1 MNRTILPLLILLA
14 ASAVNLPPVAA
25 VAAGA
30 NTVTLKDAF
39 AKDFLI
45 GAALNTSQF
54 NETNPAITALV
65 TTQFN
70 SVTPE
75 NALKWA
81 NIHPFEGRYDFTK
94 ADHYVDFAVK
104 HGMFAI
110 GHTLVWHG
118 QTPAWVFQNADGSPA
133 SRDTLLARMR
143 EHIRTVVGRYKGR
156 VKGWDVVNEALDDT
170 GALRDSPWRKIIGD
184 DYIAQAF
191 RLAHEADP
199 DAELYYNDFST
210 ENPRKRAGALALL
223 RKLKA
228 EGVPVTGVGIQ
239 EHVSLA
245 WPKLSDLDDTI
256 AAFAQLGL
264 KVMITEL
271 DVDILPKPKN
281 SKARAN
287 DGNAEITRVEKAD
300 SALNPYARGLP
311 AVMQAQLARRYA
323 ELFGVY
329 LKHRDAIE
337 RVTFW
342 GVTDGNSWLN
352 NWPIR
357 GRASHPLLFDRE
369 GKPKPAFDT
378 VIKTNCAKRIDL
390 PPQAATS

>member
-1 MNRTILPLLILLA
+1 MNRTTLPILILLA
-14 ASAVNLPPVAA
+14 ASAANVPPSAA
-25 VAAGA
+25 AGVAAGSSA
-30 NTVTLKDAF
+30 ATLKDAF
-39 AKDFLI
+39 ARDFLI

-54 NETNPAITALV
+54 HETNPAITALV

-81 NIHPFEGRYDFTK
+81 SIHPAEGRYTFTD
-94 ADHYVDFAVK
+94 ADRYVDFAVK

-110 GHTLVWHG
+110 GHTLVWHA
-118 QTPAWVFQNADGSPA
+118 QTPASIFQNADGSPA

-143 EHIRTVVGRYKGR
+143 EHIHTVVGRYKGR
-156 VKGWDVVNEALDDT
+156 IKGWDVVNEALDDT

-191 RLAHEADP
+191 RFAHEADP
-199 DAELYYNDFST
+199 DAELYYNDYST
-210 ENPRKRAGALALL
+210 ENPKKRAGALALL

-228 EGVPVTGVGIQ
+228 EGVPITGVGIQ
-239 EHVSLA
+239 EHVNLA

-256 AAFAQLGL
+256 AAFARLGL

-271 DVDILPKPKN
+271 DVDVLPKPKN
-281 SKARAN
+281 PKTRAN
-287 DGNAEITRVEKAD
+287 DGNAEITRAEKAD
-300 SALNPYARGLP
+300 PALNPYARGLP
-311 AVMQAQLARRYA
+311 ADMQAKLARRYA

-329 LKHRDAIE
+329 LKHRDAIA

-352 NWPIR
+352 NWPVR
-357 GRASHPLLFDRE
+357 GRTSYPLLFDRE
-369 GKPKPAFDT
+369 GKPKPAFDA
-378 VIKTNCAKRIDL
+378 VLKTNTNS
-390 PPQAATS
+390 P